1 MRQIKFNRLNFKKV
15 SDFLNLIADEGRLK
29 ILILLNKKSYCVCDL
44 VEILNL
50 PQNLIS
56 YHLKI
61 LKDFGLL
68 TFKPKGRKN
77 FYELN
82 QKQLKKYLKSVN
94 QIFN

>member
-1 MRQIKFNRLNFKKV
+1 MRQIKFNRLDFKKV

-61 LKDFGLL
+61 LKDFRLL

-82 QKQLKKYLKSVN
+82 QKQLNKYLKL
-94 QIFN
+94 IYKTFN